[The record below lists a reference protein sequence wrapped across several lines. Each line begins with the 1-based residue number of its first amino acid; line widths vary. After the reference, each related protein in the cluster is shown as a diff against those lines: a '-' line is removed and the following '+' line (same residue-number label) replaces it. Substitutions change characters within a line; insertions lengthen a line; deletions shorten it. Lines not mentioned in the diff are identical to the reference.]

1 VLGFQACIPN
11 QLKIGLNNIK
21 QRPMKKFILHLM
33 VMMIAGVSFAQDQ
46 KMAHDRYTVSG
57 GLLGAMNFSKF
68 VMDGQN
74 PADISY
80 DPKVGWAAGGWVNI
94 PLGRA
99 FSVEPEVMYSYQVYR
114 AENSNAIL
122 QDGNINFVSIPV
134 LLKLHLG
141 EAFAITAG
149 PQFDLLLDVTDDRS
163 AAVKEDLKS
172 TSIGINGGFEVFPH
186 GRAVIFGRYLYGLD
200 NMDNRENADENTEYN
215 NSNFQVG
222 VKLRL
227 FGKFIPADT
236 DADGI
241 PDENDNCPV
250 EAGFERYSGC
260 PIPDSDADGLNDET
274 DKCPNEAGF
283 ERYMGCPIPDTD
295 GDGLNDEND
304 KCISQAGTAKYM
316 GCPVPDTDGDGLND
330 EMDKCPTQKG
340 LKQFEGCADTDGDG
354 IIDNNDKCPT
364 QAGVAAYQGCPIPDK
379 DMDGVLDPDDKCPDI
394 KGPADNG
401 GCPKI
406 ENAKFNTQRIQFV
419 TGSSTLTAASKTMI
433 KEGAKLL
440 NSDDFKNL
448 KVEVRG
454 HTDDVGKDESNMRLS
469 QNRANAVMAELVKNG
484 VASSRITAVG
494 FGETMPIADNKTSAG
509 RAQNRRVA
517 FDVRQ

>member
-1 VLGFQACIPN
+1 
-11 QLKIGLNNIK
+11 
-21 QRPMKKFILHLM
+21 MKKAIFSFLLM
-33 VMMIAGVSFAQDQ
+33 ACTLSIYAQE
-46 KMAHDRYTVSG
+46 MAHDKYTVSG

-68 VMDGQN
+68 VIDGQN

-80 DPKVGWAAGGWVNI
+80 DGRIGWSAGGWVNL
-94 PLGRA
+94 PLGRT
-99 FSVEPEVMYSYQVYR
+99 FSLEPQVMYSEYLYR
-114 AENSNAIL
+114 VENSNAIL
-122 QDGNINFVSIPV
+122 QDGSINYVNIP
-134 LLKLHLG
+134 LMLKIHFG

-149 PQFDLLLDVTDDRS
+149 PQVDLLLDVEDERQTVNKDDF
-163 AAVKEDLKS
+163 AS
-172 TSIGINGGFEVFPH
+172 TSFSLNGGFEVFPH
-186 GRAVIFGRYLYGLD
+186 GRAVVFGRYMYGLD
-200 NMDNRENADENTEYN
+200 NMDNRDNGGETEYH

-241 PDENDNCPV
+241 PDETDKCPV
-250 EAGFERYSGC
+250 EAGLERYSGC
-260 PIPDSDADGLNDET
+260 PIPDSDMDGINDET
-274 DKCPNEAGF
+274 DNCPTVAGF

-295 GDGLNDEND
+295 GDGINDEND
-304 KCISQAGTAKYM
+304 KCISVAGLAKYN
-316 GCPVPDTDGDGLND
+316 GCPIPDTDKDGIDD
-330 EMDKCPTQKG
+330 EKDKCPNQAG
-340 LKQFEGCADTDGDG
+340 LAKFNGCADTDNDG
-354 IIDNNDKCPT
+354 IIDDNDKCPT
-364 QAGVAAYQGCPIPDK
+364 VAGVAAYEGCPIPDR

-406 ENAKFNTQRIQFV
+406 ENAKFNTQFIQFV
-419 TGSSTLTAASKTMI
+419 TGSATLTAKSKELI

-440 NSDDFKNL
+440 NSDDFKML

-454 HTDDVGKDESNMRLS
+454 HTDNTGNDQSNMVLS

-494 FGETMPIADNKTSAG
+494 FGETMPIADNKTAEG
-509 RAQNRRVA
+509 RTKNRRVA